1 MERLKPSQLPVP
13 SESVEQQNLFRW
25 AAVSAAARWPKEMR
39 MLYHVPN
46 EGKRSRA
53 TGARLKAE
61 GLRAGV
67 PDINLDVAR
76 GEYHGLRIEMKRR
89 RGGRVS
95 PEQAAWLEALREQGY
110 AAVVA
115 YGWEEAAD
123 AIEKYLRG
131 DRL

>member
-53 TGARLKAE
+53 NGARLKAE

>member
-25 AAVSAAARWPKEMR
+25 AAVSAAVRWPKEMR

-46 EGKRSRA
+46 EGKRSQA
-53 TGARLKAE
+53 NGARLKAE

-123 AIEKYLRG
+123 EIEKYLRG

>member
-13 SESVEQQNLFRW
+13 SESVEQQNLFQW
-25 AAVSAAARWPKEMR
+25 AAVSAAAHWPKEMR

-46 EGKRSRA
+46 EGKRSKA
-53 TGARLKAE
+53 NGARLKSE

-89 RGGRVS
+89 RGGRIS

-110 AAVVA
+110 AAIVA
-115 YGWEEAAD
+115 RGWEEAAD

>member
-25 AAVSAAARWPKEMR
+25 AAVRWPKEMR
-39 MLYHVPN
+39 LLYHVPN

-53 TGARLKAE
+53 NGARLKAE

-123 AIEKYLRG
+123 EIEKYLRG

>member
-46 EGKRSRA
+46 EGKRSQA
-53 TGARLKAE
+53 NGARLKSE

-89 RGGRVS
+89 RGERVS

-110 AAVVA
+110 AAIVA
-115 YGWEEAAD
+115 RGWEEAAD

>member
-46 EGKRSRA
+46 EGKRSKA
-53 TGARLKAE
+53 NGARLKAE

-76 GEYHGLRIEMKRR
+76 GEFHGLRIEMKRR

>member
-25 AAVSAAARWPKEMR
+25 AAVRWPKEMR
-39 MLYHVPN
+39 LLYHVPN

-53 TGARLKAE
+53 NGARLKAE

>member
-1 MERLKPSQLPVP
+1 MERLKPSQRPVP
-13 SESVEQQNLFRW
+13 SESVEQQHLFQW
-25 AAVSAAARWPKEMR
+25 VAVSAAAHWPKEMR

-46 EGKRSRA
+46 EGKRSKA
-53 TGARLKAE
+53 NGARLKSE

-110 AAVVA
+110 AAIVA

>member
-46 EGKRSRA
+46 EGKRSKA
-53 TGARLKAE
+53 NGARLKSE

-89 RGGRVS
+89 RGGCVS

-110 AAVVA
+110 AAIVA
-115 YGWEEAAD
+115 RGWEEAAD

>member
-13 SESVEQQNLFRW
+13 SESVEQQDLFQW
-25 AAVSAAARWPKEMR
+25 AAVSAAVRWPKEMR

-46 EGKRSRA
+46 EGKRSKA
-53 TGARLKAE
+53 NGARLKSE

-110 AAVVA
+110 AAIVA

-131 DRL
+131 DRI

>member
-25 AAVSAAARWPKEMR
+25 AAVSAAVRWPKEMR

-53 TGARLKAE
+53 NGARLKAE

>member
-13 SESVEQQNLFRW
+13 SESVEQQHLFQW
-25 AAVSAAARWPKEMR
+25 AAVSAAVRWPKEMR

-46 EGKRSRA
+46 EGKRSKA
-53 TGARLKAE
+53 NGARLKSE

-76 GEYHGLRIEMKRR
+76 GQYHGLRIEMKRR

-110 AAVVA
+110 AAIVA

>member
-25 AAVSAAARWPKEMR
+25 AAVSAAVRWPKEMR

-53 TGARLKAE
+53 NGARLKAE

-110 AAVVA
+110 AAIVA

-131 DRL
+131 DRI

>member
-25 AAVSAAARWPKEMR
+25 AAVSAAVRWPKEMR

-53 TGARLKAE
+53 NGARLKAE

-123 AIEKYLRG
+123 EIEKYLRG

>member
-1 MERLKPSQLPVP
+1 
-13 SESVEQQNLFRW
+13 
-25 AAVSAAARWPKEMR
+25 

-46 EGKRSRA
+46 EGKRSKA
-53 TGARLKAE
+53 NGARLKSE

-110 AAVVA
+110 AAIVA

>member
-25 AAVSAAARWPKEMR
+25 AAVRWPKEMR
-39 MLYHVPN
+39 LLYHVPN
-46 EGKRSRA
+46 EGKRRRA
-53 TGARLKAE
+53 NGARLKAE

>member
-25 AAVSAAARWPKEMR
+25 AAVSAAVRWPKEMR

-53 TGARLKAE
+53 NGARLKAE

-95 PEQAAWLEALREQGY
+95 PEQTAWLEALREQGY

>member
-25 AAVSAAARWPKEMR
+25 AAVSAAVRWPKEMR

-53 TGARLKAE
+53 NGARLKAE

-76 GEYHGLRIEMKRR
+76 GEFHGLRIEMKRR

-123 AIEKYLRG
+123 EIEKYLRG

>member
-25 AAVSAAARWPKEMR
+25 AAVSAAVRWPKEVR

-46 EGKRSRA
+46 EGKRSKA
-53 TGARLKAE
+53 NGARLKSE

-110 AAVVA
+110 AAIVA
-115 YGWEEAAD
+115 HGWEEAAD

>member
-46 EGKRSRA
+46 EGKRSKA
-53 TGARLKAE
+53 NGARLKSE

-89 RGGRVS
+89 RGERVS

-110 AAVVA
+110 AAIVA
-115 YGWEEAAD
+115 RGWEEAAD

>member
-1 MERLKPSQLPVP
+1 MERLKSSQLPVP
-13 SESVEQQNLFRW
+13 SESVEQQHLFQW
-25 AAVSAAARWPKEMR
+25 VAVSAAARWPKEMR

-46 EGKRSRA
+46 EGKRSKA
-53 TGARLKAE
+53 NGARLKSE

-110 AAVVA
+110 AAIVA

>member
-39 MLYHVPN
+39 MLYNVPN
-46 EGKRSRA
+46 EGKRSKA
-53 TGARLKAE
+53 NGARLKSE

-89 RGGRVS
+89 RGGCVS

-110 AAVVA
+110 AAIVA
-115 YGWEEAAD
+115 RGWEEAAD